1 MRIELLNEAGE
12 VTNAIT
18 ASEEFA
24 RAYYPHEQ
32 WRVAAA
38 QDGETELTTKELV
51 QLIIERLE
59 RDQLMPRINR
69 EFILGAMKKEAEEAG
84 YTEAQ
89 LEAKNKGYRLL
100 KQFDAQ
106 IAALRA
112 QL

>member
-1 MRIELLNEAGE
+1 MRIEILDGDLVINEI
-12 VTNAIT
+12 N

-24 RAYYPHEQ
+24 EHHYPGA
-32 WRVAAA
+32 WRVSEYQDAPSAPTAAEIA
-38 QDGETELTTKELV
+38 LQT
-51 QLIIERLE
+51 IERLE
-59 RDQLMPRINR
+59 REQLMPRINR